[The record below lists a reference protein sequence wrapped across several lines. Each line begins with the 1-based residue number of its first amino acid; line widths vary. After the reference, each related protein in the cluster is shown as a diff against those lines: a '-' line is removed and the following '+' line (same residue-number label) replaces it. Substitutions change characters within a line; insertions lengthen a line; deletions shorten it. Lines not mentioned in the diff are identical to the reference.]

1 MATKS
6 IVSNYLLDAVAQA
19 ISEADGGSNTMQIS
33 EMPARIEM
41 IASGGGGG
49 GSTGGVGFDPY
60 AVSVGDNSHY
70 MWRLPLTNISGE
82 FDIML
87 DPSSVYEPICI
98 IMCQSRNTLYF
109 YEPDSW
115 NDAGSMIYIDSCSV
129 TDLVSQNSYITDA
142 GKQYPT
148 AMSELSDRVN
158 VDSIKSQLEHEMY
171 APFDE
176 MYFCYFDVSMMHV
189 LGITAR

>member
-19 ISEADGGSNTMQIS
+19 ISEADGGSSTMQIA

-41 IASGGGGG
+41 IASGGGG
-49 GSTGGVGFDPY
+49 SAGGVGFDPY

-70 MWRLPLTNISGE
+70 MWRLPLTNISGA
-82 FDIML
+82 FDCAL
-87 DPSSVYEPICI
+87 DSPSTYNPIRI
-98 IMCQSRNTLYF
+98 IMCQSGENLYF

-115 NDAGSMIYIDSCSV
+115 SDAGNMNYIDSCLV
-129 TDLVSQNSYITDA
+129 TNLVSQNSYITDA
-142 GKQYPT
+142 AQQYSA
-148 AMSELSDRVN
+148 AMSEIYDYVN
-158 VDSIKSQLEHEMY
+158 VTSIKDCLEHEQY

-176 MYFCYFDVSMMHV
+176 IYFCYFDVSMLHIS
-189 LGITAR
+189 GITVR